1 MNRHT
6 GDVDIGWAGGGG
18 TGSISCVICMFDGGL
33 STTEDRWPFSIIFSL
48 EIDDSLKIS
57 AKIWCNGSGYLE

>member
-6 GDVDIGWAGGGG
+6 GDVDIGGRGGG
-18 TGSISCVICMFDGGL
+18 TGLISCVICMFDGGL
-33 STTEDRWPFSIIFSL
+33 SPTEDRWPFSIIFSL
-48 EIDDSLKIS
+48 EIDDSFKVS